1 MSFPENLDVF
11 FSLSDFADTVTK
23 PGGGTFSAI
32 FDESFFDPSAGETV
46 LDTTQPRLTCKLADL
61 AGVTRKTVLSVK
73 GRSFSVVNIQPDG
86 TGLAVVKLSPQ
97 SE

>member
-1 MSFPENLDVF
+1 MSFNEDLDAF
-11 FSLSDFADTVTK
+11 FDDEEFADIVTRTNG
-23 PGGGTFSAI
+23 PPFNAI
-32 FDESFFDPSAGETV
+32 FDEGFFDPSAGEVV
-46 LDTTQPRLTCKLADL
+46 LDTVQPRLTCKLADL
-61 AGVTRKTVLSVK
+61 SGVARKSVLSVK